1 MATMA
6 NVIKIKKSE
15 TAASVP
21 TTGDLV
27 AGEVAIN
34 STDKTIYVRA
44 STGIVAVANYTDTA
58 SISARLNILEFGTG
72 IVFPTG
78 EYGDMGILESDS
90 FGYLLDFTFD
100 CSDTPIGYLAEYDLG
115 ALT

>member
-1 MATMA
+1 MA

-15 TAASVP
+15 TALSVP
-21 TTGDLV
+21 TNDHLV
-27 AGEVAIN
+27 AGEVAVN
-34 STDKTIYVRA
+34 TADKTIYVRA
-44 STGIVAVANYTDTA
+44 STGIVAVANYTDPVVLEG
-58 SISARLNILEFGTG
+58 RLDILEFGTG

-78 EYGDMGILESDS
+78 EYGDMGILEEDS

-100 CSDTPIGYLAEYDLG
+100 CADTPIGYLAEYDLG